1 MNKGRTQAIQQ
12 MLDTQA
18 EWKTLVDNV
27 AQANKRI
34 AAKPIEVFDDDGLY
48 METRYDS
55 DAEDHK
61 KEQKELRSQRNFYPA
76 NWQDIQTIDY
86 EEIDNESS

>member
-1 MNKGRTQAIQQ
+1 MSDFREMI
-12 MLDTQA
+12 
-18 EWKTLVDNV
+18 KTEMIKVD
-27 AQANKRI
+27 QANKRI

-86 EEIDNESS
+86 EEIDNEYE